1 MTVFQIKTS
10 IAKDVDSIN
19 FVQIHRLFIVNTHA
33 IQSLTSRMLTMNNGE
48 VLPIGRKYQIL
59 LDNLNLLR

>member
-1 MTVFQIKTS
+1 M
-10 IAKDVDSIN
+10 
-19 FVQIHRLFIVNTHA
+19 QIHRLFIVNTHA